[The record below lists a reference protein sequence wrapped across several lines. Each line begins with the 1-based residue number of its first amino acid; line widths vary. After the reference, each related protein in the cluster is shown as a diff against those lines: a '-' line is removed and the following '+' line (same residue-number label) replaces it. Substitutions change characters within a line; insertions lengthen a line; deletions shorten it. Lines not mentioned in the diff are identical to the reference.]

1 VEIESRGGDDK
12 DDNNND
18 RERERRSR
26 SPARQIFISQLGPI
40 PKPRANSRR
49 TIGAANDGDAWMSA
63 RKRNDG
69 YRGWLPI
76 PTFVTNSM
84 RIIAVIKGYRVPFRG
99 YRLIAGAAS
108 NAVVRGETARKARER
123 LA

>member
-1 VEIESRGGDDK
+1 
-12 DDNNND
+12 
-18 RERERRSR
+18 
-26 SPARQIFISQLGPI
+26 
-40 PKPRANSRR
+40 
-49 TIGAANDGDAWMSA
+49 
-63 RKRNDG
+63 
-69 YRGWLPI
+69 
-76 PTFVTNSM
+76 M